1 MGVGNTGRAVIPIC
15 LQDSIEGVE
24 DCAGDR
30 KGLPRLALDG
40 LGNPSRLVGTL
51 KTRNK
56 LADCS
61 PEEPW
66 EGWTDAGGATIQEV
80 MSFQVSGAAPNSDGQ
95 VASESAPRSIKD
107 AALRQAAILSA
118 VAFAAERFLKA
129 SDWRSCID
137 EVLAKLGEATGV
149 SRVYIFENIS
159 LPDGSICASHTCEWA
174 AEGIAPQLSN
184 PDLQSVPYSL
194 DAIEPLRT
202 PVSKGEALVSLV
214 RDLPDG
220 LRGFLDP
227 QQILSIAIVPIMTR
241 DSWIGFL
248 GFDDCSEERQWSEVE
263 IDALKAASGILG
275 AAIQRTRDE
284 AHLRHKEEQL
294 RQAQKMEAVGTLAG
308 GIAHDFNNVLQI
320 IWLSSE
326 ALRVKLPKD
335 SEMHAD
341 VQAIGDAVLRARS
354 LPNQLLAFARRQVVQ
369 PRLQELNESVAET
382 VELVRRVIGEDV
394 HLDVVPAASSLLAV
408 VDPVQLQQVVMN
420 LLLNARDALPNG
432 GSVRVVTELR
442 SVSSEQVS
450 RHARIPPG
458 DYAVIMV
465 QDDGT
470 GMDDET
476 LQRLFEPFYTTKARG
491 HGIGLATVYGIV
503 KQSGGHVTVDSAP
516 GEGSRFCLFFPLAGD
531 EIAADAQPMETDFAS
546 GGDETIL
553 VVEDEQ
559 ALRDALVERLED
571 LGYQVY
577 SAFDGAS
584 ALDVLESREDEVDLL
599 LTDVVMPRMD
609 GATLAAK
616 VRERNPRAKV
626 LYMSGHAF
634 DVLERRG
641 IDPSSL
647 TVLRKPFSAAE
658 MARHVRFVLDGD

>member
-1 MGVGNTGRAVIPIC
+1 MRG
-15 LQDSIEGVE
+15 
-24 DCAGDR
+24 
-30 KGLPRLALDG
+30 
-40 LGNPSRLVGTL
+40 
-51 KTRNK
+51 
-56 LADCS
+56 
-61 PEEPW
+61 
-66 EGWTDAGGATIQEV
+66 
-80 MSFQVSGAAPNSDGQ
+80 
-95 VASESAPRSIKD
+95 

-118 VAFAAERFLKA
+118 VAFAAERFLKT

-149 SRVYIFENIS
+149 SRVYIFENHTLS
-159 LPDGSICASHTCEWA
+159 DGSICSSQTCEWA
-174 AEGIAPQLSN
+174 AEGIAPQLGN
-184 PDLQSVPYSL
+184 PNLQSVPYAL
-194 DAIEPLRT
+194 EAIEPLRT

-214 RDLPDG
+214 RNLPEG

-241 DSWIGFL
+241 DAWIGFL
-248 GFDDCSEERQWSEVE
+248 GFDDCAEERPWSEVE

-284 AHLRHKEEQL
+284 ADLRHKEEQL

-320 IWLSSE
+320 IWLSGE
-326 ALRVKLPKD
+326 ALRVKLPTD
-335 SEMHAD
+335 SSMHAD

-369 PRLQELNESVAET
+369 PRLQEITESVAET

-394 HLDVVPAASSLLAV
+394 HLDVIPSSASLLAV

-420 LLLNARDALPNG
+420 LLLNARDALPDG

-442 SVSSEQVS
+442 SLSSEQVS

-458 DYAVIMV
+458 DYAVILV
-465 QDDGT
+465 EDDGS

-476 LQRLFEPFYTTKARG
+476 LERLFEPFYTTKARG

-503 KQSGGHVTVDSAP
+503 TQSGGHVTVDSAP
-516 GEGSRFCLFFPLAGD
+516 EDGSRFCLYFPLAGED
-531 EIAADAQPMETDFAS
+531 AVDDAAPMETDLAP

-559 ALRDALVERLED
+559 SLRDALVERLQD
-571 LGYQVY
+571 LGYQVL
-577 SAFDGAS
+577 AAGDGAS
-584 ALDVLESREDEVDLL
+584 AIDLLARREGGVDLL

-616 VRERNPRAKV
+616 ILDGYPGAKV

-658 MARHVRFVLDGD
+658 MARHVRFVLDGA

>member
-1 MGVGNTGRAVIPIC
+1 MRG
-15 LQDSIEGVE
+15 
-24 DCAGDR
+24 
-30 KGLPRLALDG
+30 
-40 LGNPSRLVGTL
+40 
-51 KTRNK
+51 
-56 LADCS
+56 
-61 PEEPW
+61 
-66 EGWTDAGGATIQEV
+66 
-80 MSFQVSGAAPNSDGQ
+80 
-95 VASESAPRSIKD
+95 

-149 SRVYIFENIS
+149 SRVYIFENHTS
-159 LPDGSICASHTCEWA
+159 SDGSICASQTCEWA
-174 AEGIAPQLSN
+174 AEGIAPQLNN
-184 PDLQSVPYSL
+184 PNLQSVPYAL
-194 DAIEPLRT
+194 DALEPLRT
-202 PVSKGEALVSLV
+202 PVSNGEALVSLV
-214 RDLPDG
+214 RDLPEG

-241 DSWIGFL
+241 DAWIGFL
-248 GFDDCSEERQWSEVE
+248 GFDDCAQERRWSEVE

-284 AHLRHKEEQL
+284 ADLRHKEEQL

-320 IWLSSE
+320 IWLSGE

-341 VQAIGDAVLRARS
+341 VRAIGEAVLRARS

-369 PRLQELNESVAET
+369 PRLQELTESVAET

-394 HLDVVPAASSLLAV
+394 HVDVIPSAVPLLAV

-420 LLLNARDALPNG
+420 LLLNARDALPDG
-432 GSVRVVTELR
+432 GSVRVLTELR
-442 SVSSEQVS
+442 SLSSEQVS

-458 DYAVIMV
+458 DYAVIV
-465 QDDGT
+465 VRDDGT

-503 KQSGGHVTVDSAP
+503 TQSGGHVTVDSAP
-516 GEGSRFCLFFPLAGD
+516 GGGSLFCLYFPLAG
-531 EIAADAQPMETDFAS
+531 EEFVIDASAVETDLIPRGA
-546 GGDETIL
+546 EAIL

-559 ALRDALVERLED
+559 ALRDALVERLQD
-571 LGYQVY
+571 LGYEML
-577 SAFDGAS
+577 AAADGAS
-584 ALDVLESREDEVDLL
+584 ALELLDGRGGGVDLL

-616 VRERNPRAKV
+616 VRERNPQAKV

-634 DVLERRG
+634 DMLERRG

-658 MARHVRFVLDGD
+658 LARHVRFVLDGDRVPKPGA